1 MNKIIRTYFYMIVG
15 AISGLI
21 GWQASNL
28 IGLSTTKNVYL
39 SEIPVGAIIGLTFGI
54 LLGALEGL
62 LTRNWVK
69 VLKGML
75 PGALLG
81 LVAGAVALP
90 LSEGIFQIAG
100 AGLLGRALGW
110 GFFGLVIGLAAGMTG
125 GTQLWKAMLGGLI
138 GGVIGGALMEI
149 LAANL
154 SDLLLGKA
162 LGMILL
168 GACIGIFTS
177 LIVVLLARAWLEV
190 KSGKLKG
197 TEFILDKF
205 IKARGPSIFIG
216 SDALKSEI
224 VLPDPDIAPQ
234 HAMLTGDGSAF
245 EIKDMS
251 MNGTF
256 INNKRIER
264 TGLDDRQTIK
274 MGNTELVYHEKR

>member
-28 IGLSTTKNVYL
+28 IGLSITKNVYL
-39 SEIPVGAIIGLTFGI
+39 NEVPVGAVIGLTFGI

-75 PGALLG
+75 PGALMG

-90 LSEGIFQIAG
+90 LSEWVFQTVG
-100 AGLLGRALGW
+100 AGLLGRTLGW
-110 GFFGLVIGLAAGMTG
+110 GLFGLVIGLAAGMTG

-138 GGVIGGALMEI
+138 GGVIGGVLME
-149 LAANL
+149 LLGANL

-177 LIVVLLARAWLEV
+177 LIVALLARAWLEV

-205 IKARGPSIFIG
+205 IKARGPSIFVG

-251 MNGTF
+251 MSGTF

-264 TGLDDRQTIK
+264 SAMDDHQTIK
-274 MGNTELVYHEKR
+274 MGNTEMVYHEKR

>member
-138 GGVIGGALMEI
+138 GGVIGGAMME
-149 LAANL
+149 LSAANL

-234 HAMLTGDGSAF
+234 HAMLTGDGRAF
-245 EIKDMS
+245 ELKDMS

-264 TGLDDRQTIK
+264 VGLADRQTIK
-274 MGNTELVYHEKR
+274 MGNTEMIYHEKR

>member
-1 MNKIIRTYFYMIVG
+1 MNKIIRTYMYMIVG

-21 GWQASNL
+21 GWQASNM
-28 IGLSTTKNVYL
+28 IGLSTTRNVYL
-39 SEIPVGAIIGLTFGI
+39 SEVPVGAVIGLIFGI

-62 LTRNWVK
+62 LTRHWVK

-90 LSEGIFQIAG
+90 LSEWVFQTAG
-100 AGLLGRALGW
+100 AGLFGRALGW

-125 GTQLWKAMLGGLI
+125 GTQLWKAMLGGAI
-138 GGVIGGALMEI
+138 GGAIGGALMEV

-154 SDLLLGKA
+154 SDLLMGKA
-162 LGMILL
+162 IGMILL

-177 LIVVLLARAWLEV
+177 LIVVLLAKAWLEV

-224 VLPDPDIAPQ
+224 VFPDPDIAPQ

-264 TGLDDRQTIK
+264 AALSDRQTIK
-274 MGNTELVYHEKR
+274 IVNTELVYHEKR

>member
-1 MNKIIRTYFYMIVG
+1 MNKIIRTYLYMIVG

-28 IGLSTTKNVYL
+28 IGLSITKNVYL
-39 SEIPVGAIIGLTFGI
+39 NEIPVGAVIGLVFGI
-54 LLGALEGL
+54 LLGALDGL

-90 LSEGIFQIAG
+90 LSEWVFQMVG
-100 AGLLGRALGW
+100 AGLLGRMLGW
-110 GFFGLVIGLAAGMTG
+110 GLFGLVIGLAAGMTG
-125 GTQLWKAMLGGLI
+125 GTQLWKSVLGGLI
-138 GGVIGGALMEI
+138 GGVIGGALME
-149 LAANL
+149 LSATKL

-162 LGMILL
+162 VGMILL
-168 GACIGIFTS
+168 GACIGVFTS

-234 HAMLTGDGSAF
+234 HAMLTGDGSTF

-251 MNGTF
+251 LTGTF
-256 INNKRIER
+256 INNKQIER
-264 TGLDDRQTIK
+264 SGLNDRQTIK
-274 MGNTELVYHEKR
+274 MGNTEMVYHEKR

>member
-28 IGLSTTKNVYL
+28 IGLSLTDNVYL
-39 SEIPVGAIIGLTFGI
+39 NEIPVGAMIGLVFGS

-69 VLKGML
+69 ILKGML
-75 PGALLG
+75 PGAILG
-81 LVAGAVALP
+81 LVAGAAALP
-90 LSEGIFQIAG
+90 FSEWLFQSVG
-100 AGLLGRALGW
+100 AGLPGRALGW
-110 GFFGLVIGLAAGMTG
+110 GFFGLIIGMVAGLTG
-125 GTQLWKAMLGGLI
+125 GGQLWKAALGGLI
-138 GGVIGGALMEI
+138 GGVVGGILMETF
-149 LAANL
+149 AANL

-162 LGMILL
+162 LGMLVL
-168 GACIGIFTS
+168 GASIGIFTS

-216 SDALKSEI
+216 SDALKAEI

-234 HAMLTGDGSAF
+234 HAMLTGDGQAF

-251 MNGTF
+251 MSGTF

-264 TGLDDRQTIK
+264 AGLNDRQTIK
-274 MGNTELVYHEKR
+274 MGNTEMVYHEKR

>member
-1 MNKIIRTYFYMIVG
+1 MNKFFRTYYYMIVG

-39 SEIPVGAIIGLTFGI
+39 SEVPVGAAIGLVFGI
-54 LLGALEGL
+54 LMGTLDGL

-69 VLKGML
+69 VLKGLL

-90 LSEGIFQIAG
+90 LSEWVFQAAG
-100 AGLLGRALGW
+100 AGLAGRALGW

-125 GTQLWKAMLGGLI
+125 GAQLWKAMLGGLV
-138 GGVIGGALMEI
+138 GGVIGGILLEITGLALT
-149 LAANL
+149 
-154 SDLLLGKA
+154 DLLVGKA
-162 LGMILL
+162 IGMILL

-177 LIVVLLARAWLEV
+177 LIVILLARAWIEV

-205 IKARGPSIFIG
+205 IRARGPSIFIG

-224 VLPDPDIAPQ
+224 VFPDPDIAPQ
-234 HAMLTGDGSAF
+234 HAMLTGDGRSF

-251 MNGTF
+251 MTGTF
-256 INNKRIER
+256 INKKRIER
-264 TGLDDRQTIK
+264 VGLNDRETIK
-274 MGNTELVYHEKR
+274 MGNTEMVYHEKR

>member
-28 IGLSTTKNVYL
+28 IGLSLTDNVYL
-39 SEIPVGAIIGLTFGI
+39 NEIPVGAMIGLVFGS

-69 VLKGML
+69 ILKGML
-75 PGALLG
+75 PGAILG
-81 LVAGAVALP
+81 LVAGSAALP
-90 LSEGIFQIAG
+90 FSEWVFQSAG
-100 AGLLGRALGW
+100 AGLSGRALGW
-110 GFFGLVIGLAAGMTG
+110 GFFGLIIGMVAGLTG
-125 GTQLWKAMLGGLI
+125 GGQLWKAALGGLI
-138 GGVIGGALMEI
+138 GGVVGGILMETF
-149 LAANL
+149 AANL

-162 LGMILL
+162 LGMLVL
-168 GACIGIFTS
+168 GASIGIFTS

-216 SDALKSEI
+216 SDALKAEI

-234 HAMLTGDGSAF
+234 HAMLTGDGLAF

-256 INNKRIER
+256 INNKRVER
-264 TGLDDRQTIK
+264 AGLNDRQKIK
-274 MGNTELVYHEKR
+274 MGNTEMVYHEKR

>member
-1 MNKIIRTYFYMIVG
+1 MNKFIRTYFYMIVG

-62 LTRNWVK
+62 LTLNWVK
-69 VLKGML
+69 VLKGLL

-81 LVAGAVALP
+81 LIAGAVALP
-90 LSEGIFQIAG
+90 LSEGIFQFAG

-138 GGVIGGALMEI
+138 GGVIGGALME
-149 LAANL
+149 LSAAKL
-154 SDLLLGKA
+154 SNLLLGKA

-234 HAMLTGDGSAF
+234 HAMLTGDGRAF
-245 EIKDMS
+245 ELKDMS
-251 MNGTF
+251 MSGTF
-256 INNKRIER
+256 INNKRVER
-264 TGLDDRQTIK
+264 IGLADRQTIK
-274 MGNTELVYHEKR
+274 MGNTEMIYHEKR

>member
-1 MNKIIRTYFYMIVG
+1 MIVG

-81 LVAGAVALP
+81 LVAGAIALP

-110 GFFGLVIGLAAGMTG
+110 GFFGLLIGLAAGMTG

-138 GGVIGGALMEI
+138 GGVVGGALLE
-149 LAANL
+149 LSGANL
-154 SDLLLGKA
+154 SNLLLGKA

-264 TGLDDRQTIK
+264 TGLADRQTIK
-274 MGNTELVYHEKR
+274 MGNTELAYHEKR

>member
-1 MNKIIRTYFYMIVG
+1 MNKIFRTYFFMIVG

-28 IGLSTTKNVYL
+28 IGLSTTPNVYL
-39 SEIPVGAIIGLTFGI
+39 NEIPVGAVIGLTFGV
-54 LLGALEGL
+54 LLGAIEGMLSRHWVKILKGL
-62 LTRNWVK
+62 L
-69 VLKGML
+69 L
-75 PGALLG
+75 GAIIGLL
-81 LVAGAVALP
+81 AGAIALP
-90 LSEGIFQIAG
+90 LSEWLFQTVG
-100 AGLLGRALGW
+100 AGILGRAVGW
-110 GFFGLVIGLAAGMTG
+110 GFFGLVIGLAAGITSG
-125 GTQLWKAMLGGLI
+125 AQLWKGMLGGLI
-138 GGVIGGALMEI
+138 GGVVGGSLMEVF
-149 LAANL
+149 AQRF

-168 GACIGIFTS
+168 GACIGIFIS

-205 IKARGPSIFIG
+205 MKARGPSIFIG

-224 VLPDPDIAPQ
+224 VLPDPDISPQ

-251 MNGTF
+251 MSGTF
-256 INNKRIER
+256 INSRRIEQAAL
-264 TGLDDRQTIK
+264 GDRQTIK
-274 MGNTELVYHEKR
+274 LGNTELVYHEKR

>member
-1 MNKIIRTYFYMIVG
+1 MNKIFRTYIFMIVG

-81 LVAGAVALP
+81 LVAGAIALP

-110 GFFGLVIGLAAGMTG
+110 GFFGLLIGLAAGMTG

-138 GGVIGGALMEI
+138 GGVVGGALLE
-149 LAANL
+149 LSGANL

-264 TGLDDRQTIK
+264 TGLADRQTIK
-274 MGNTELVYHEKR
+274 MGNTELAYHEKR

>member
-1 MNKIIRTYFYMIVG
+1 
-15 AISGLI
+15 
-21 GWQASNL
+21 
-28 IGLSTTKNVYL
+28 
-39 SEIPVGAIIGLTFGI
+39 
-54 LLGALEGL
+54 
-62 LTRNWVK
+62 VK

>member
-81 LVAGAVALP
+81 LAAGAIALP
-90 LSEGIFQIAG
+90 LSEWIFQFAG

-138 GGVIGGALMEI
+138 GGIIGGALMES
-149 LAANL
+149 LASNL

-234 HAMLTGDGSAF
+234 HAMLTGDGRAF

-264 TGLDDRQTIK
+264 AGLNDRQTIK
-274 MGNTELVYHEKR
+274 MGNTELAYHEKR